1 MADRGPVEIKSY
13 SESAIVQV
21 GFDTKGQFNTGFP
34 LPRHTSK
41 IFTLCNAFL
50 TKEDTLSAGAR
61 TVYTEDIRT
70 LFTAVSDLLDLKSG
84 GESQRVLSSEEVKA
98 LDKQAAALIKK
109 IHRAM
114 VYEFGDTP
122 AEASKWGFDIKQ
134 TGQRSGTILMPIGR
148 EAIVRVLAQYAKTEK
163 ARPAS
168 ARFKT
173 LALAEVDNVVAG
185 LQTNLGARQTGE
197 SQRASGTQQTLDT
210 AAKLLDLLQAA
221 AVQIVV
227 KQFDCKVTPEL
238 GAWGFE
244 VTARTSKA
252 KKNGQTP
259 TPPVE

>member
-1 MADRGPVEIKSY
+1 MF
-13 SESAIVQV
+13 V
-21 GFDTKGQFNTGFP
+21 GFDTKGTHDVTFVSPRKTG
-34 LPRHTSK
+34 K
-41 IFTLCNAFL
+41 VITLCGAFL
-50 TKEDTLSAGAR
+50 TKEDTQTAALR

-70 LFTAVSDLLDLKSG
+70 LFAEISDMLDLKSG

-114 VYEFGDTP
+114 VYEFGETP
-122 AEASKWGFDIKQ
+122 AEATRWGFDIKQ
-134 TGQRSGTILMPIGR
+134 TGQRSGVILMPIGR

-173 LALAEVDNVVAG
+173 PALADVDGVVSG
-185 LQTNLGARQTGE
+185 LQTNLGARQTGQ

-238 GAWGFE
+238 GEWGFE

-252 KKNGQTP
+252 KKNGP
-259 TPPVE
+259 TPPEA